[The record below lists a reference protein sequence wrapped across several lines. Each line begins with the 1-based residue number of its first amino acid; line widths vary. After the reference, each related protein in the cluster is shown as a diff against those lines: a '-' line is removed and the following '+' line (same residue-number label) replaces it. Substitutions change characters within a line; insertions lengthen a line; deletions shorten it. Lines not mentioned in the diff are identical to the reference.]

1 MSISALK
8 AQMPSEHHA
17 ALDAAVAG
25 YSADEQVQ
33 IGGGLAAL
41 IALLKQFGL
50 TINWGC
56 ILAVLPQV
64 VPAFSSP
71 ALLIALVMAY
81 YSCAHP
87 APVPAP

>member
-64 VPAFSSP
+64 IAAFSSP
-71 ALLIALVMAY
+71 ILFLAVIQAY
-81 YSCAHP
+81 VACSTP
-87 APVPAP
+87 AT